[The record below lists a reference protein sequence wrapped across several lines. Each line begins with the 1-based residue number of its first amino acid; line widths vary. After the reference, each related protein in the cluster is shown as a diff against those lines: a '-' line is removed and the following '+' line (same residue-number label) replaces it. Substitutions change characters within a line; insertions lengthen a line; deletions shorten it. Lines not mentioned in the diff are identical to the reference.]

1 MNNNLNNYR
10 LYGRSKGRKRIKIS
24 NNEYVKYIEKYQI
37 DYLKKKRKLYSRH
50 WIW

>member
-37 DYLKKKRKLYSRH
+37 DYLMANCNYFLNHNK
-50 WIW
+50 